1 MVSGQFVGLVSGF
14 HPTVAEPPAAATKD
28 FVNQL
33 DKTVTSVSPLDVHRV
48 RRVHPAHMF
57 QILMNSAHASTRLA
71 LVRHRA
77 ESYHAPVTSNFAR
90 DMLMAGKRSNVNR
103 FRPGQTVHGRAG
115 QSGRQGPTPVFASE
129 AHQPGLDL
137 RAEEPASAD
146 SIPDPTAEMGAWNAG
161 REIRQG
167 DAFQLIERLEDAS
180 VDLIITSPPYWG
192 HRTYG
197 LDHNWDIL
205 REWEEKATRREPPS
219 WEWYRSHGG
228 VLGLEPLPEW
238 YVGNLVSFFSRSMR
252 KLKNHGS
259 LWVNVGDTYF
269 ARWASIRDEGRQGLG
284 NNRRARRRTPMGGY
298 LQEKQLL
305 LIPARFAIA
314 MENERWILRNDV
326 IWFKPNVP
334 PRPERDRLRLAH
346 EHFFHFVKKPREGRA
361 NYYYDLSMV
370 EKTGLD
376 VVQCGVRPGKNGH
389 SATFPIDL
397 IRPRILSSSPPNGL
411 VLDPFC
417 GTGSA
422 VDCAAA
428 TGRRAVGFE
437 LVGKFIAEG

>member
-1 MVSGQFVGLVSGF
+1 MPLG
-14 HPTVAEPPAAATKD
+14 
-28 FVNQL
+28 
-33 DKTVTSVSPLDVHRV
+33 TSD
-48 RRVHPAHMF
+48 
-57 QILMNSAHASTRLA
+57 
-71 LVRHRA
+71 
-77 ESYHAPVTSNFAR
+77 FAR
-90 DMLMAGKRSNVNR
+90 DTLMARTRSNVDGP
-103 FRPGQTVHGRAG
+103 RPGRTVHGHAG
-115 QSGRQGPTPVFASE
+115 EFSRQGHTPAFAPE
-129 AHQPGLDL
+129 ARQPGLDL
-137 RAEEPASAD
+137 RAEEPASTG
-146 SIPDPTAEMGAWNAG
+146 SIPAPAVDMGAWKAR

-167 DAFQLIERLEDAS
+167 DAFQLIEQLEDAS

-205 REWEEKATRREPPS
+205 REWEEKATRWEPPS

-228 VLGLEPLPEW
+228 VLGLEPIPEW

-252 KLKNHGS
+252 KLKDHGS

-284 NNRRARRRTPMGGY
+284 TNGRVRRRTPMGGY

-305 LIPARFAIA
+305 LIPSRFAIA
-314 MENERWILRNDV
+314 MENEGWILRNDV
-326 IWFKPNVP
+326 IWFKPNIP
-334 PRPERDRLRLAH
+334 PRPEKDRLRLAH

-361 NYYYDLSMV
+361 KYYYDLSMV
-370 EKTGLD
+370 EGSGLD
-376 VVQCGVRPGKNGH
+376 VVQCSVRPGKNGH
-389 SATFPIDL
+389 SATFPADL